1 MIADMKRII
10 LVLALLLP
18 AVLLSAEDLRV
29 AHIFSDHMVLQREST
44 VPVWGWGKPGT
55 KVSVTTS
62 WNGMQVETKVAKD
75 GTWRVEVET
84 RGVMKRADSNTM
96 IILSGNDAIKLNDI
110 LLGEVWVCAG
120 QSNMEM
126 PISGFGFQE
135 VEGAREAVMK
145 AATYADRVRVFDIRT
160 PKCQEPIED
169 VDATWEKASAGIC
182 AHTSAVAWFFA
193 TGLADNLDVPV
204 GIIVNPWGGSRIEP
218 WMTQKAIDAA
228 GITAEERA
236 AIDAIEEKPD
246 RWPETPELIWN
257 GRMAPIAGYGARGF
271 LWYQGCSNIGQECYD
286 KLQTSMVKLWRDA
299 WGRGDMPF
307 IFTLLA
313 PYEHGDA
320 DGRWRPHFVEV
331 QLRSLKTIPNSYA
344 ISTETLGNKVTVHPA
359 QKREVADMMV
369 LRALQSVYRQNL
381 NFDIEL
387 PELNGVDYLEDG
399 RVKVTLTHVWSNLQS
414 ISARD
419 ILGFELAGEDR
430 EFHLAKAEVDW
441 DGGTIFVQCDEV
453 PKPVAV
459 RYSFRNWMGANL
471 EKTLGIPVPPFRSDD
486 WEL

>member
-1 MIADMKRII
+1 MTADMKRIL

-18 AVLLSAEDLRV
+18 AALLSAQDLRV

-62 WNGMQVETKVAKD
+62 WNGRQVETKVAKD
-75 GTWRVEVET
+75 GSWRVEVET
-84 RGVMKRADSNTM
+84 RGVMKRTDSNTM

-169 VDATWEKASAGIC
+169 VDATWENASAGIC

-286 KLQTSMVKLWRDA
+286 KLQTSMVQLWRDA

-387 PELNGVDYLEDG
+387 PELNGVEYLEDG

-419 ILGFELAGEDR
+419 IIGFELAGEDR

-441 DGGTIFVQCDEV
+441 DGGTIFVHCDEV

-459 RYSFRNWMGANL
+459 RYSFRNWMGSNL
-471 EKTLGIPVPPFRSDD
+471 EKTLGIPVPPLRTDD

>member
-1 MIADMKRII
+1 MIANMKRII

-160 PKCQEPIED
+160 PKCQEPVKD

-286 KLQTSMVKLWRDA
+286 KLQTSMVRLWRDA

-387 PELNGVDYLEDG
+387 PELNGVEYLEDG

-419 ILGFELAGEDR
+419 IVGFELAGEDR

-441 DGGTIFVQCDEV
+441 DGGTIFVHCDEV

-459 RYSFRNWMGANL
+459 RYSFRNWMGSNL
-471 EKTLGIPVPPFRSDD
+471 EKTLGIPVPPFRTDD

>member
-1 MIADMKRII
+1 M
-10 LVLALLLP
+10 
-18 AVLLSAEDLRV
+18 
-29 AHIFSDHMVLQREST
+29 
-44 VPVWGWGKPGT
+44 
-55 KVSVTTS
+55 
-62 WNGMQVETKVAKD
+62 
-75 GTWRVEVET
+75 
-84 RGVMKRADSNTM
+84 
-96 IILSGNDAIKLNDI
+96 
-110 LLGEVWVCAG
+110 
-120 QSNMEM
+120 
-126 PISGFGFQE
+126 
-135 VEGAREAVMK
+135 
-145 AATYADRVRVFDIRT
+145 
-160 PKCQEPIED
+160 
-169 VDATWEKASAGIC
+169 
-182 AHTSAVAWFFA
+182 
-193 TGLADNLDVPV
+193 

-218 WMTQKAIDAA
+218 WMTNEAIDAA

-236 AIDAIEEKPD
+236 AIDAIEEQPD

-299 WGRGDMPF
+299 WGRGEMPF

-387 PELNGVDYLEDG
+387 PELSGVDYLEDG

-419 ILGFELAGEDR
+419 IVGFELAGEDR

-441 DGGTIFVQCDEV
+441 DGGTIFVSCDEV

-459 RYSFRNWMGANL
+459 RYSFRNWMGSNL
-471 EKTLGIPVPPFRSDD
+471 EKTLGIPVPPFRTDD

>member
-1 MIADMKRII
+1 MMKRI
-10 LVLALLLP
+10 LLFLALLLP
-18 AVLLSAEDLRV
+18 AALLSAQDLRV
-29 AHIFSDHMVLQREST
+29 AHIFSDHMVLQRESS

-62 WNGMQVETKVAKD
+62 WNGLQVETKVAKD
-75 GTWRVEVET
+75 GTWRVEVDT
-84 RGVMKRADSNTM
+84 REYGKHADSHTM
-96 IILSGNDAIKLNDI
+96 VILSGKQAVKLDDI

-126 PISGFGFQE
+126 PISGFGFQI

-160 PKCQEPIED
+160 PKCKEPIED
-169 VDATWEKASAGIC
+169 VDSTWEKASAGIC

-218 WMTQKAIDAA
+218 WMTNEAIDAA

-299 WGRGDMPF
+299 WGRGEMPF

-344 ISTETLGNKVTVHPA
+344 VCTETLGNKVTVHPA

-369 LRALQSVYRQNL
+369 LRALQSVYGQNM
-381 NFDIEL
+381 NFDMEL
-387 PELNGVDYLEDG
+387 SELQQVEYLEDG

-419 ILGFELAGEDR
+419 IVGFELAGEDR

-441 DGGTIFVQCDEV
+441 DGGTIFVHCDEV

-471 EKTLGIPVPPFRSDD
+471 EKTLGIPVPPLRTDD
-486 WEL
+486 WAL

>member
-1 MIADMKRII
+1 MDTMKRI
-10 LVLALLLP
+10 LLSLALLL
-18 AVLLSAEDLRV
+18 SATALFADNLRV
-29 AHIFSDHMVLQREST
+29 AHIFSDHMVLQRET
-44 VPVWGWGKPGT
+44 ETPVWGWGVPGRT
-55 KVSVTTS
+55 VSVLTS
-62 WNGMQVETKVAKD
+62 WNGRTETTRVASD
-75 GTWRVEVET
+75 GTWRVNL
-84 RGVMKRADSNTM
+84 STM
-96 IILSGNDAIKLNDI
+96 EAGGPYTVTVWSGNDRIQFQDV

-126 PISGFGFQE
+126 PIAGFGFQQ
-135 VEGAREAVMK
+135 VDSARDAVMK
-145 AATYADRVRVFDIRT
+145 AATYAGKVRVFDIRT
-160 PKCQEPIED
+160 PKCTKPVDD
-169 VDATWEKASAGIC
+169 VDATWTVASAGVC

-193 TGLADNLDVPV
+193 TGLADNLDIPV
-204 GIIVNPWGGSRIEP
+204 GVIVNPWGGSRIEP
-218 WMTQKAIDAA
+218 WMTKGAIDRA
-228 GITAEERA
+228 GITAKERA

-286 KLQTSMVKLWRDA
+286 KLQAAMVKLWRYT

-331 QLRSLKTIPNSYA
+331 QMRSLKTIPNSFA
-344 ISTETLGNKVTVHPA
+344 VCTETLGNKVTVHPS
-359 QKREVADMMV
+359 QKKEVADMMV
-369 LRALQSVYRQNL
+369 LRALQSVYGQNL

-387 PELNGVDYLEDG
+387 PEIQSVEYLEDG

-419 ILGFELAGEDR
+419 IVGFELAGEDHR
-430 EFHLAKAEVDW
+430 FHLAKAEVDW
-441 DGGTIFVQCDEV
+441 DGQTILVQCPEV
-453 PKPVAV
+453 PSPVAV
-459 RYSFRNWMGANL
+459 RYGFRNWMGANMQ
-471 EKTLGIPVPPFRSDD
+471 TSMGIPVPPFRSDD
-486 WEL
+486 WDL

>member
-1 MIADMKRII
+1 MIANMKRII
-10 LVLALLLP
+10 FVLALLLS

-160 PKCQEPIED
+160 PKCQEPVED

-286 KLQTSMVKLWRDA
+286 KLQTSMVRLWRDA

-387 PELNGVDYLEDG
+387 PELNGVEYLEDG

-419 ILGFELAGEDR
+419 IVGFELAGEDR

-441 DGGTIFVQCDEV
+441 DGGTIFVHCDEV

-459 RYSFRNWMGANL
+459 RYSFRNWMGSNL
-471 EKTLGIPVPPFRSDD
+471 EKTLGIPVPPFRTDD

>member
-1 MIADMKRII
+1 MIANMKRII

-160 PKCQEPIED
+160 PKCQEPVKD

-218 WMTQKAIDAA
+218 WMTQEAIDAA

-387 PELNGVDYLEDG
+387 PELNGVEYLEDG

-419 ILGFELAGEDR
+419 IVGFELAGEDR

-441 DGGTIFVQCDEV
+441 DGGTIFVHCDEV

-459 RYSFRNWMGANL
+459 RYSFRNWMGSNL
-471 EKTLGIPVPPFRSDD
+471 EKTLGIPVPPFRTDD

>member
-1 MIADMKRII
+1 MTADMKRIL

-62 WNGMQVETKVAKD
+62 WNGRQVETKVAKD
-75 GTWRVEVET
+75 GSWRVEVET
-84 RGVMKRADSNTM
+84 RGVMKRADANTM

-110 LLGEVWVCAG
+110 LLGEVWVGAG

-126 PISGFGFQE
+126 PISGLGFQE
-135 VEGAREAVMK
+135 VEGARVAVMK

-160 PKCQEPIED
+160 PKCQEPVED

-286 KLQTSMVKLWRDA
+286 KLQTSMVQLWRDA

-387 PELNGVDYLEDG
+387 PELNGVEYLEDG

-419 ILGFELAGEDR
+419 IIGFELAGEDR

-441 DGGTIFVQCDEV
+441 DGGTIFVHCDEV

-459 RYSFRNWMGANL
+459 RYSFRNWMGSNL
-471 EKTLGIPVPPFRSDD
+471 EKTLGIPVPPLRTDD

>member
-1 MIADMKRII
+1 
-10 LVLALLLP
+10 
-18 AVLLSAEDLRV
+18 
-29 AHIFSDHMVLQREST
+29 
-44 VPVWGWGKPGT
+44 
-55 KVSVTTS
+55 
-62 WNGMQVETKVAKD
+62 
-75 GTWRVEVET
+75 
-84 RGVMKRADSNTM
+84 
-96 IILSGNDAIKLNDI
+96 
-110 LLGEVWVCAG
+110 
-120 QSNMEM
+120 
-126 PISGFGFQE
+126 
-135 VEGAREAVMK
+135 
-145 AATYADRVRVFDIRT
+145 
-160 PKCQEPIED
+160 
-169 VDATWEKASAGIC
+169 
-182 AHTSAVAWFFA
+182 
-193 TGLADNLDVPV
+193 
-204 GIIVNPWGGSRIEP
+204 
-218 WMTQKAIDAA
+218 
-228 GITAEERA
+228 
-236 AIDAIEEKPD
+236 
-246 RWPETPELIWN
+246 
-257 GRMAPIAGYGARGF
+257 MAPIAGYGARGF

-286 KLQTSMVKLWRDA
+286 KLQTSMVQLWRDA

-387 PELNGVDYLEDG
+387 PELNGVEYLEDG

-419 ILGFELAGEDR
+419 IVGFELAGEER

-441 DGGTIFVQCDEV
+441 DGGTIFVHCDEV

-459 RYSFRNWMGANL
+459 RYSFRNWMGSNL
-471 EKTLGIPVPPFRSDD
+471 EKTLGIPVPPFRTDD

>member
-1 MIADMKRII
+1 MTADMKRIL

-62 WNGMQVETKVAKD
+62 WNGRQVETKVAKD
-75 GTWRVEVET
+75 GSWRVEVET
-84 RGVMKRADSNTM
+84 RGVMKRTDSNTM

-169 VDATWEKASAGIC
+169 VDATWENASAGIC

-286 KLQTSMVKLWRDA
+286 KLQTSMVQLWRDA

-387 PELNGVDYLEDG
+387 PELNGVEYLEDG

-419 ILGFELAGEDR
+419 IVGFELAGEDR

-441 DGGTIFVQCDEV
+441 DGGTIFVHCDEV

-459 RYSFRNWMGANL
+459 RYSFRNWMGSNL
-471 EKTLGIPVPPFRSDD
+471 EKTLGIPVPPFRTDD

>member
-1 MIADMKRII
+1 MTADMKRIL

-62 WNGMQVETKVAKD
+62 WNGRQVETKVAKD
-75 GTWRVEVET
+75 GSWRVEVET
-84 RGVMKRADSNTM
+84 RGVMKRTDSNTM

-169 VDATWEKASAGIC
+169 VDATWENASAGIC

-286 KLQTSMVKLWRDA
+286 KLQTSMVQLWRDA

-387 PELNGVDYLEDG
+387 PELNGVEYLEDG

-419 ILGFELAGEDR
+419 IIGFELAGEDR

-441 DGGTIFVQCDEV
+441 DGGTIFVHCDEV

-459 RYSFRNWMGANL
+459 RYSFRNWMGSNL
-471 EKTLGIPVPPFRSDD
+471 EKTLGIPVPPLRTDD

>member
-1 MIADMKRII
+1 MIVMMKRII
-10 LVLALLLP
+10 LFLALLLP
-18 AVLLSAEDLRV
+18 AALLSAQDLRV
-29 AHIFSDHMVLQREST
+29 AHIFSDHMVLQRESS

-62 WNGMQVETKVAKD
+62 WNGLQAETKVAKD
-75 GTWRVEVET
+75 GTWRVEVDT
-84 RGVMKRADSNTM
+84 REYGKVSDSKTM
-96 IILSGNDAIKLNDI
+96 VILSGKEAVKLNDI

-135 VEGAREAVMK
+135 VAGARDAVMK
-145 AATYADRVRVFDIRT
+145 AATYADRVRVFDIKT
-160 PKCQEPIED
+160 PKCPEPVDD
-169 VDATWEKASAGIC
+169 VDATWKQASAGVC
-182 AHTSAVAWFFA
+182 ARTSAVAWFFA

-218 WMTQKAIDAA
+218 WMTNEAIDAA

-236 AIDAIEEKPD
+236 AIDAIEEQPD

-286 KLQTSMVKLWRDA
+286 KLQTSMVKLWRDT

-307 IFTLLA
+307 IFALLA

-320 DGRWRPHFVEV
+320 DGRWRPHFLEV
-331 QLRSLKTIPNSYA
+331 QLRSLKTIPNSFA
-344 ISTETLGNKVTVHPA
+344 VSTETLGNKTTVHPA
-359 QKREVADMMV
+359 QKKEVGDMMV
-369 LRALQSVYRQNL
+369 LRALQSVYGQQL
-381 NFDIEL
+381 GFDIEL
-387 PELNGVDYLEDG
+387 PELQSVEYLEDG
-399 RVKVTLTHVWSNLQS
+399 RAKVTLTHVWSNLQS

-419 ILGFELAGEDR
+419 IVGFELAGEDKV
-430 EFHLAKAEVDW
+430 FHLAEAEVDW
-441 DGGTIFVQCDEV
+441 DGQTIYVRCADV

-459 RYSFRNWMGANL
+459 RYAFRNWMGANL
-471 EKTLGIPVPPFRSDD
+471 EKTMGIPVPPLRTDD
-486 WEL
+486 WDL